1 MKLLAALAICSSFFL
16 VTAMYQPQPCRGPNL
31 LEGQMLTVDPSK
43 HFEMWSKFAFD
54 GTHKRISTKSV
65 LLMEKG
71 VKISV
76 YNFLLYK
83 QNIMYQF
90 YPQNKTCVKLPLR
103 VPFLPIAIPRN
114 ATFVSQIYIGGS
126 SAPRE
131 GVLANVWR
139 GEIDTVQYVATF
151 TDVGC
156 LPVSEVVYTKETGW
170 VTELFYDLTLGISD
184 PDVFIPP
191 PNCLKLN
198 K

>member
-16 VTAMYQPQPCRGPNL
+16 VTAKNQPQPCYGPKL
-31 LEGQMLTVDPSK
+31 LEGQMVTFDPSK

-54 GTHKRISTKSV
+54 GIQKRICTKSV
-65 LLMEKG
+65 LMMDKG

-83 QNIMYQF
+83 ENIMFQF
-90 YPQNKTCVKLPLR
+90 YPQNNTCVKTPLR

-131 GVLANVWR
+131 GILANVWS
-139 GEIDTVQYVATF
+139 GEINTVHYMATF
-151 TDVGC
+151 TEVGC
-156 LPVSEVVYTKETGW
+156 LPVSEVIYTKETGW
-170 VTELFYDLTLGISD
+170 VTEMFYDLTTGISD
-184 PDVFIPP
+184 PNVFIPP
-191 PNCLKLN
+191 PKCLKLN
-198 K
+198 N